1 MAEASLSS
9 QPQVASQR
17 EVARINVWRIAWRN
31 LLRNGRRTWLT
42 SGGIAFA
49 IWMLVFSISAQDG
62 TFRLMIDNGARLLS
76 GHIQLQHPEYQD
88 DPRLEYT
95 LRNVPALT
103 TAVAA
108 SDGVLFASAR
118 TQGFALASVGERSFG
133 AQILGVE
140 ADRELAWSTLPR
152 MQPDGRYLEGPGEA
166 FIGSTLARNLG
177 VGIGEELVL
186 LGSSKQGGVAAHVA
200 RIVGTFTTGQA
211 QIDRSLVQIPIDDF
225 RAGWELESDEAHV
238 VVVIVDDVTTS
249 KELARELEGPGY
261 VSRDW
266 TELMPEAEQMIE
278 LKSVGAQLF
287 FAVITVIVTFSVVN
301 TFMIMV
307 FERTPEFGML
317 MAIGMRPGAIIRE
330 LMVEALWLCALG
342 ILLGAGISFVMIVIL
357 GEVGIPLPVDAAE
370 LMATYNIPD
379 RLYPAF
385 STSALATGAVV
396 MFVGTQLAALI
407 PALRIRNMRPVVALR
422 ARE

>member
-1 MAEASLSS
+1 MAEATLSS
-9 QPQVASQR
+9 PAQVISPL
-17 EVARINVWRIAWRN
+17 ETARISVWRIAWRN
-31 LLRNGRRTWLT
+31 LWRNGRRTWLT

-62 TFRLMIDNGARLLS
+62 TFRLMIDNGARLVS
-76 GHIQLQHPEYQD
+76 GHIQLQHPKYQD

-103 TAVAA
+103 AAVAA
-108 SDGVLFASAR
+108 RDGVLFASAR

-133 AQILGVE
+133 AQVLGVE
-140 ADRELAWSTLPR
+140 ADQELAWSTLPR

-177 VGIGEELVL
+177 VGIGEEIVL
-186 LGSSKQGGVAAHVA
+186 LGSSRQGGVAAHVA

-211 QIDRSLVQIPIDDF
+211 HIDRSLVQIPIDDF

-238 VVVIVDDVTTS
+238 VIVIAEDVTTS
-249 KELARELEGPGY
+249 RKLAGELEGPEH
-261 VSRDW
+261 VSLDW

-278 LKSVGAQLF
+278 IKSVGAQLF

-301 TFMIMV
+301 TFMMMI

-330 LMVEALWLCALG
+330 LMVEALWLCVLG

-357 GEVGIPLPVDAAE
+357 GEVGIPLPVEAAE

-379 RLYPAF
+379 RLYPAY
-385 STSALATGAVV
+385 SMSALAVGATV
-396 MFVGTQLAALI
+396 MFVGTQLAALL
-407 PALRIRNMRPVVALR
+407 PALRIRNMLPVVALR